1 MALPSGTKL
10 GPYEIVSPLGA
21 GGMGEVYRAKDT
33 RLGREVA
40 LKVLP
45 ESFATDPE
53 RLRRFE
59 QEARAV
65 AALNHPN
72 ILAIHDIG
80 TQGEGPS
87 AVPFLVSELLDG
99 ETLRAVL
106 DRGALPQ
113 RKTIEYG
120 VQIAHGLAAA
130 HERGIVHRDLKPE
143 NVFVTKDGRI
153 KILDFG
159 LAKLVERSNSTS
171 NDATLTSSH
180 TAAGVVMGTASYM
193 APEQVRGEPADPR
206 TDIFAFG
213 AVLYE
218 MVSGVRAFRR
228 DTAVETMTAV
238 LKDDPPELADNIRQV
253 SPALDR
259 IVRRCLEKSPEQR
272 FQSARD
278 LSFALGSL
286 SGSESNTMSRANPVV
301 PGRAPVRL
309 WLLAALALAAVA
321 ASAAWWIARRP
332 APTTHMQFAIPVPQ
346 EMNVSHM
353 ALSSDGSQLAFV
365 SPEPSTGLPMLY
377 LQRIGSS
384 SVTQL
389 PGTQNASFP
398 FWSPDGTFIAFFANG
413 KLLKMPV
420 TGGTPQALANVLAP
434 RGGAWSNKNV
444 IIYSPDT
451 ASHLLRVNADG
462 SGMGEVLTFSS
473 KDEQTHRWPMFLPD
487 GEHFLYWS
495 GNFSNSKNDHYS
507 GIYRSSLSGKD
518 GDKKLLVLCHSSF
531 AFDMQHLY
539 FADAQQQLVS
549 LPLDVSKGTVSG
561 SPVVAANAV
570 GLQPS
575 TYWAAM
581 TASDNGTVI
590 YNTGVGAV
598 LSVLTWMDRSGKDLG
613 KVGEPGIISNPTLSP
628 DGSRVVVDIADL
640 KANNVDLWVE
650 STSGGGNARFT
661 FDPAEET
668 SGLWSRDGSTIAYRI
683 ALEEGAAIFAKPA
696 SGLESERKVVP
707 SDPANDYVLNSWS
720 PDGKQILCTLQAP
733 TRYSLLLIPAGGG
746 PGVPFLT
753 GSSSQINGQISADG
767 KWVAYASEESGNWEV
782 YVTSFP
788 GGAGKWQVSRG
799 GGTEPRWRGDGKEI
813 FYISPSGMLMAV
825 PVGSDGGFSTGTP
838 APLFQIHGRAP
849 ISSTDAFTYD
859 VTKDGKRFLVNR
871 YVSPEHVPPLT
882 ILLNTA
888 ESDSTP

>member
-238 LKDDPPELADNIRQV
+238 LKDDPPEIADNVRQV

-278 LSFALGSL
+278 LSFALSSL
-286 SGSESNTMSRANPVV
+286 SGSC
-301 PGRAPVRL
+301 
-309 WLLAALALAAVA
+309 LLY
-321 ASAAWWIARRP
+321 
-332 APTTHMQFAIPVPQ
+332 T
-346 EMNVSHM
+346 
-353 ALSSDGSQLAFV
+353 
-365 SPEPSTGLPMLY
+365 
-377 LQRIGSS
+377 
-384 SVTQL
+384 
-389 PGTQNASFP
+389 
-398 FWSPDGTFIAFFANG
+398 
-413 KLLKMPV
+413 
-420 TGGTPQALANVLAP
+420 
-434 RGGAWSNKNV
+434 
-444 IIYSPDT
+444 
-451 ASHLLRVNADG
+451 
-462 SGMGEVLTFSS
+462 
-473 KDEQTHRWPMFLPD
+473 
-487 GEHFLYWS
+487 
-495 GNFSNSKNDHYS
+495 
-507 GIYRSSLSGKD
+507 
-518 GDKKLLVLCHSSF
+518 
-531 AFDMQHLY
+531 
-539 FADAQQQLVS
+539 
-549 LPLDVSKGTVSG
+549 
-561 SPVVAANAV
+561 
-570 GLQPS
+570 
-575 TYWAAM
+575 
-581 TASDNGTVI
+581 
-590 YNTGVGAV
+590 
-598 LSVLTWMDRSGKDLG
+598 
-613 KVGEPGIISNPTLSP
+613 
-628 DGSRVVVDIADL
+628 
-640 KANNVDLWVE
+640 
-650 STSGGGNARFT
+650 
-661 FDPAEET
+661 
-668 SGLWSRDGSTIAYRI
+668 
-683 ALEEGAAIFAKPA
+683 
-696 SGLESERKVVP
+696 
-707 SDPANDYVLNSWS
+707 
-720 PDGKQILCTLQAP
+720 
-733 TRYSLLLIPAGGG
+733 
-746 PGVPFLT
+746 
-753 GSSSQINGQISADG
+753 
-767 KWVAYASEESGNWEV
+767 
-782 YVTSFP
+782 
-788 GGAGKWQVSRG
+788 
-799 GGTEPRWRGDGKEI
+799 
-813 FYISPSGMLMAV
+813 SPS
-825 PVGSDGGFSTGTP
+825 P
-838 APLFQIHGRAP
+838 R
-849 ISSTDAFTYD
+849 
-859 VTKDGKRFLVNR
+859 
-871 YVSPEHVPPLT
+871 
-882 ILLNTA
+882 
-888 ESDSTP
+888 DS